1 MRHFTFVV
9 ILLFISLSSTSQSI
23 SGKVVDSLKNE
34 AIAFANIS
42 LSDGVR
48 GTTSDIEGN
57 FSLRIPADYNG
68 MILISHVS
76 YQRVS
81 LPASYF
87 KKAKTIRLK
96 PSETVL
102 SELTFFAEENPAFR
116 IIRKAVAN
124 REKHDPDKLRS
135 YQYISYNKFLVTPD
149 DPSLKTDTL
158 IKKLNAKDRSSLS
171 ENQKDFLFIDSLYKT
186 AHVFLSESVTEK
198 KVLNPDKEIEKLLA
212 IKVSG
217 FKSPLFTN
225 VATDYQTFSFYKDK
239 ITLLQKDFTNP
250 ISKGTLNRY
259 DFYLTDT
266 SYNDRDTIYTIQF
279 EPKQFKFFN
288 GLKGMISIT
297 TDGFAVKNVIAT
309 DADTLALANIRIQQ
323 NYEKIDGHWFPTQLN
338 TDLLFSQLN
347 LFGRGFKIQHRTFL
361 NDIQINPELKRIL
374 FGDIKIELS
383 VPKEKENI
391 LLLNKYRVGTIEA
404 KEART
409 YEYMDSALSKVV
421 KVEKGLEA
429 LATRA
434 IPFRSLDI
442 DINNIVRVNDYENF
456 RLGLGLFTNDK
467 ISKKIRLGGYYGYGF
482 GDTRSK
488 YGGETKLTFS
498 QTRDFF
504 VRFSYANDI
513 YETGTS
519 YYNRE
524 GQFLQNE
531 TYRNWVASQF
541 DRLEMFKG
549 ELSYRILP
557 DVHASAFLS
566 NNQITPTYQYDL
578 LLDGELKNS
587 FNISETG
594 IVLRYVKGETY
605 FSLNGKKAFISQKFP
620 VITFSY
626 ARAVNLFG
634 SHNFQYAHYDLTLKH
649 EIKHRTIG
657 RTKLQ
662 VVGGWVDG
670 VAPYGKLFNGR
681 GASATQLFVDGFFQT
696 MRLYE
701 FTNSQFASVFIN
713 HNVGNILV
721 NKSYSKPE
729 LILYH
734 NFGIGQLAHAE
745 VHQNIILQGMEKGY
759 VESGVG
765 LKNLIRI
772 NYLDLAYF
780 GIGGSVFY
788 RYGPYQLPKTIDN
801 LTFRLDASLAF

>member
-1 MRHFTFVV
+1 MRYLAFLV
-9 ILLFISLSSTSQSI
+9 ILLIIAHRATSQSI

-34 AIAFANIS
+34 SVAFANIS

-48 GTTSDIEGN
+48 GTTSDITGN
-57 FSLRIPADYNG
+57 FSLRIPADYTG

-81 LPASYF
+81 LPVSYF
-87 KKAKTIRLK
+87 TKSKIVQLK

-135 YQYISYNKFLVTPD
+135 YRYISYNKFLVTPD
-149 DPSLKTDTL
+149 DPRASTDTI
-158 IKKLNAKDRSSLS
+158 IKSLNLKERSSLS
-171 ENQKDFLFIDSLYKT
+171 EKQKDFLFIDSLYKKN
-186 AHVFLSESVTEK
+186 HVFLSESVTEK

-279 EPKQFKFFN
+279 EPKPYKFFN

-309 DADTLALANIRIQQ
+309 DADTALANIRIQQ

-338 TDLLFSQLN
+338 TDLLLSQLN

-361 NDIQINPELKRIL
+361 SEIEINPELKRML

-391 LLLNKYRVGTIEA
+391 LLLNKYRVGAIEA
-404 KEART
+404 KDART

-421 KVEKGLEA
+421 RVEKGLEA

-442 DINNIVRVNDYENF
+442 DINNIIRRNDYENF
-456 RLGLGLFTNDK
+456 RVGLGLFTNDR
-467 ISKKIRLGGYYGYGF
+467 ISKKIRVGGYYGYGF
-482 GDTRSK
+482 SDARSK
-488 YGGETKLTFS
+488 YGGEAKVTFS

-504 VRFSYANDI
+504 VRLSYANDI

-541 DRLEMFKG
+541 DRLEVFKG
-549 ELSYRILP
+549 EVGYRILP
-557 DVHASAFLS
+557 DVHASGFLS
-566 NNQITPTYQYDL
+566 NNQIMPTYQYGL

-620 VITFSY
+620 VITFSI
-626 ARAVNLFG
+626 ARAVNLFDAQ
-634 SHNFQYAHYDLTLKH
+634 NFQYLHYDLTLKH

-657 RTKLQ
+657 TTNVQ
-662 VVGGWVDG
+662 IVAGWVEG

-681 GASATQLFVDGFFQT
+681 GASATQLFINGYFQT
-696 MRLYE
+696 MQLYE
-701 FTNSQFASVFIN
+701 FTNSQFSSLFLN
-713 HNVGNILV
+713 HNIGNVLL
-721 NKSYSKPE
+721 NKTWSKPE
-729 LILYH
+729 LVLYH
-734 NFGIGQLAHAE
+734 NFGIGRLENAG
-745 VHQNIILQGMEKGY
+745 VHQNIVLQGMEKGF

-765 LKNLIRI
+765 LKNFVRI
-772 NYLDLAYF
+772 NYMNIAYL
-780 GIGGSVFY
+780 GIGGSIFY
-788 RYGPYQLPKTIDN
+788 RYGPYQRTNTIDN
-801 LTFRLDASLAF
+801 LTFRLDASFAF